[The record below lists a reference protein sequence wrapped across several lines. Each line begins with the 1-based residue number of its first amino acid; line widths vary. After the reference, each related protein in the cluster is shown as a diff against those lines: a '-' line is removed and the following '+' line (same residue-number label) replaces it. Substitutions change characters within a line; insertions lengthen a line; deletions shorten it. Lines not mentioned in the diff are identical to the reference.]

1 MSPSPDT
8 EVLNCGLALATTFG
22 ENWLQPIQKRLSARY
37 PALSASQLNECDVT
51 CRNAMKFAHALV
63 PTVVATLDTLDQ
75 RAYAQFR
82 DRLTERYP
90 WVSEDN
96 IERLFSQGC
105 YYAMK

>member
-1 MSPSPDT
+1 MSSSPDP
-8 EVLNCGLALATTFG
+8 EVLNCGLALATAFG
-22 ENWLQPIQKRLSARY
+22 KNWLRPIQERLSERY
-37 PALSASQLNECDVT
+37 PALSPSQLNECDAT
-51 CRNAMKFAHALV
+51 CRNAMKYAHALV
-63 PTVVATLDTLDQ
+63 PRVVATLDTLDQ

-90 WVSEDN
+90 WMSEDN